1 MNTVLLIAR
10 RELGAYLRTMSGYVI
25 IAVLLF
31 LDGLAFNAF
40 AVAGTAKKSSE
51 VLADFFFWTS
61 GIGMAGAIFL
71 SMRLIAEERQT
82 GTVQLL
88 YSSPVHDREIV
99 AGKFL
104 AALAFLCLFY
114 AGTAY
119 MPILVAV
126 YGKVSLGHVLSGYLG
141 LIFVGAASLAV
152 GLFGSA
158 LTKSQVVAAVSSGV
172 MCVALTMCWIVAKVV
187 DRPFTEIIT
196 GLAWFGHFEPFR
208 QGLVHMKHS
217 VYFGLVTFVALFAA
231 TRVLE
236 ARRWR

>member
-1 MNTVLLIAR
+1 MNNVLLIAR

-40 AVAGTAKKSSE
+40 AVAGTARKSSE

-61 GIGMAGAIFL
+61 GVGMAGAVFL

-99 AGKFL
+99 LGKFL
-104 AALAFLCLFY
+104 ASLAFLCLFY

-126 YGKVSLGHVLSGYLG
+126 YGKISLNGFPDVTQGIFSPSFFEFVQYNQIGQIQHVN
-141 LIFVGAASLAV
+141 F
-152 GLFGSA
+152 FK
-158 LTKSQVVAAVSSGV
+158 LTGCPV
-172 MCVALTMCWIVAKVV
+172 
-187 DRPFTEIIT
+187 
-196 GLAWFGHFEPFR
+196 FR
-208 QGLVHMKHS
+208 RHHVNRYIHQIGD
-217 VYFGLVTFVALFAA
+217 GTI
-231 TRVLE
+231 
-236 ARRWR
+236 

>member
-1 MNTVLLIAR
+1 MNNVLLIAR

-61 GIGMAGAIFL
+61 GIGMAGAVFL

-99 AGKFL
+99 LGKFF

-126 YGKVSLGHVLSGYLG
+126 YGKISLGHVLSGYLG
-141 LIFVGAASLAV
+141 LLFVGASSLERLGVEASL
-152 GLFGSA
+152 
-158 LTKSQVVAAVSSGV
+158 
-172 MCVALTMCWIVAKVV
+172 V
-187 DRPFTEIIT
+187 DIT
-196 GLAWFGHFEPFR
+196 QRF
-208 QGLVHMKHS
+208 KKIS
-217 VYFGLVTFVALFAA
+217 VK
-231 TRVLE
+231 RK
-236 ARRWR
+236 